1 MCNVGEGVR
10 VDKKRIWKRKKN
22 VYKFKENPHDN
33 TWTKA
38 VVESGGIT
46 LGGEIK
52 DSRIC
57 FAVFVRAALDANPQA
72 GILGGGTQ
80 LGNNR
85 CQ

>member
-1 MCNVGEGVR
+1 MCVNL
-10 VDKKRIWKRKKN
+10 D
-22 VYKFKENPHDN
+22 ENLRDN
-33 TWTKA
+33 ARTKA
-38 VVESGGIT
+38 ATAATEITRGG
-46 LGGEIK
+46 GIK
-52 DSRIC
+52 DSRVC

>member
-1 MCNVGEGVR
+1 MYLINVRES
-10 VDKKRIWKRKKN
+10 DKKKKKRKYIN
-22 VYKFKENPHDN
+22 LNEHPRSNAQ
-33 TWTKA
+33 TKVA
-38 VVESGGIT
+38 TELMEIIRRGGI
-46 LGGEIK
+46 K
-52 DSRIC
+52 DLRVC

>member
-1 MCNVGEGVR
+1 MRENLVEP
-10 VDKKRIWKRKKN
+10 KKRKYIN
-22 VYKFKENPHDN
+22 LGENPRGN
-33 TWTKA
+33 AKA
-38 VVESGGIT
+38 AAESTGIT
-46 LGGEIK
+46 RGGGIK
-52 DSRIC
+52 DSRVC

>member
-1 MCNVGEGVR
+1 MGENLVEIKKGTCINL
-10 VDKKRIWKRKKN
+10 DKIRAATHERKQLL
-22 VYKFKENPHDN
+22 VA
-33 TWTKA
+33 TKITH
-38 VVESGGIT
+38 GG
-46 LGGEIK
+46 GIK